1 MSAKANHFKLGL
13 FMLGGTSLL
22 IMALVLLGLGDSL
35 KRPLMVETYLDQS
48 VQGLEIGSK
57 VNFRGVLFGSVSG
70 IGFSRTRYEEGKP
83 VEEQRRYILIEV
95 AVEPRFHG
103 EWGHEFFNFLKAE
116 ILRGLR
122 FRLNSQGITGL
133 SYLELD
139 YVDPARYPR
148 LPMTWTPEHL
158 YIPSAPGTLTKL
170 LTSVEQVFR
179 RLEGVDLEQVL
190 TNLNRLLATA
200 ENEIRSAQIA
210 SISSQ
215 ATNLLSELRDSN
227 QALQAVLKDPKL
239 KEIPAQT
246 LHLASEVLARSLA
259 SDGVLGE
266 EQRTFD
272 GVAFAAGMLNAMP
285 AETTTRL
292 LDDVSQRS
300 EPAAKKIREAMFTFE
315 DLGRL
320 TSRAIAPLMR
330 EVQPDQLVIA
340 LKTASEDLRLVFF
353 GAISSRAAASM
364 MDDLS
369 MMPPMRLSD
378 VEIAQRAVVAV
389 AMRLAAEGKLVLP
402 TNGKEELV

>member
-1 MSAKANHFKLGL
+1 MTTAPALAGADKAALLLLALDEDVAAALLKHLDEGQLKKLAARADRL
-13 FMLGGTSLL
+13 DAS
-22 IMALVLLGLGDSL
+22 MADH
-35 KRPLMVETYLDQS
+35 LDATFIEFERMIRAHGP
-48 VQGLEIGSK
+48 VGPAAAGSY
-57 VNFRGVLFGSVSG
+57 FRGLAARAIGAEKAHKLLAPPAPPPGPLDALKSAPVATLVELLLEEHPQIAAVILAQLPHTRGAEVLRAMPEKNQGE
-70 IGFSRTRYEEGKP
+70 IFSR
-83 VEEQRRYILIEV
+83 
-95 AVEPRFHG
+95 
-103 EWGHEFFNFLKAE
+103 
-116 ILRGLR
+116 
-122 FRLNSQGITGL
+122 
-133 SYLELD
+133 
-139 YVDPARYPR
+139 
-148 LPMTWTPEHL
+148 
-158 YIPSAPGTLTKL
+158 
-170 LTSVEQVFR
+170 
-179 RLEGVDLEQVL
+179 
-190 TNLNRLLATA
+190 LA
-200 ENEIRSAQIA
+200 
-210 SISSQ
+210 
-215 ATNLLSELRDSN
+215 
-227 QALQAVLKDPKL
+227 KL